1 METGHM
7 RSQKLAPLS
16 LAIGLAA
23 ASTAAVAGPQGF
35 TSARSF
41 AMGSTGVAVAHP
53 ATANTANP
61 AMLAARH
68 HDWADDFG
76 LILPSVNAR
85 FADEEEVVDQIDDI
99 QDTIDRFDALIDTL
113 DPANEAEARQAAGL
127 LRDQL
132 AKFDRDTVR
141 VDASAGLSL
150 AIPSPRLA
158 VGVFANGSVRGT
170 VRGELAEGD
179 LALLDDLA
187 NDVIPVEGV
196 NLDDQLESRGRILAS
211 AVIEAG
217 VSMARSF
224 DFGLENPV
232 QLGISPKYVQLRT
245 YNYSAGIN
253 DFDDDDFDGSDY
265 ETTKS
270 GFNVDI
276 GAAYAFGDQR
286 QWNAGLAVRNLI
298 PMELDS
304 VESQEG
310 IYTFKLEPQ
319 VTAGV
324 AHTGN
329 FHVVTA
335 ELDLTKKRAFGFE
348 DDTQWLA
355 VGAEFDAWRFAQ
367 LRLGARQNLASNSDN
382 SGIEEKTQFTA
393 GIGLAPFG
401 ARLDLAVLV
410 SDADLGGA
418 VEFGVSF

>member
-1 METGHM
+1 MK
-7 RSQKLAPLS
+7 SNKLAALP
-16 LAIGLAA
+16 LAIGLVA
-23 ASTAAVAGPQGF
+23 ASGAALAGPQGF

-61 AMLAARH
+61 AMLAAGQH
-68 HDWADDFG
+68 EWADDFG

-85 FADEEEVVDQIDDI
+85 FADEEEVIDQIDDI
-99 QDTIDRFDALIDTL
+99 QDTIDRFDDLIATM
-113 DPANEAEARQAAGL
+113 DPANESDARLAAGQ

-132 AKFDRDTVR
+132 AEFDRDTVR
-141 VDASAGLSL
+141 VDASVGISL
-150 AIPSPRLA
+150 AVPSPRLA
-158 VGVFANGSVRGT
+158 VGVFANGTVRGT
-170 VRGELAEGD
+170 VRGELADDD

-187 NDVIPVEGV
+187 NDAIPVEGV
-196 NLDDQLESRGRILAS
+196 SLEDELDSRGRILAS
-211 AVIEAG
+211 AVVEAG
-217 VSMARSF
+217 ISLARSF
-224 DFGLENPV
+224 DFGLTNPL
-232 QLGISPKYVQLRT
+232 QLGISPKYIQLRT
-245 YNYSAGIN
+245 YNYSAGIS
-253 DFDDDDFDGSDY
+253 DFDDEDFDGSDY

-304 VESQEG
+304 VETQEG
-310 IYTFKLEPQ
+310 IYTFKLEPR

-324 AHTGN
+324 AHSGN
-329 FHVVTA
+329 HHVLTA

-367 LRLGARQNLASNSDN
+367 IRVGARQNLASNSDN

-393 GIGLAPFG
+393 GLGLSPFG

-418 VEFGVSF
+418 VELGVSF